1 MYSYE
6 GPKDS
11 RNRDFCRRL
20 LDMDKFFSRAD
31 IETMSMRLGYS
42 VWDRRG
48 GWWTKP
54 DGERSVS
61 CRHRWVQNFVIRKK

>member
-1 MYSYE
+1 
-6 GPKDS
+6 
-11 RNRDFCRRL
+11 
-20 LDMDKFFSRAD
+20 MDKFFSRAD

-54 DGERSVS
+54 DGERSPS